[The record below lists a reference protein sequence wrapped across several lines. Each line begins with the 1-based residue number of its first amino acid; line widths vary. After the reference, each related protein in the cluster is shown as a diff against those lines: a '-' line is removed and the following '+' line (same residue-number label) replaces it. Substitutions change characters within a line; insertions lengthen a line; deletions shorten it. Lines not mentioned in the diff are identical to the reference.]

1 VNESAFHAWLI
12 LQNLDQQIWLPEL
25 LAALKRRFEKSMER
39 LVIDGECR
47 WPTRTYR
54 ITEVKESSK

>member
-1 VNESAFHAWLI
+1 MDETFHAWLL

-47 WPTRTYR
+47 WPQRTYR
-54 ITEVKESSK
+54 VSQKENA